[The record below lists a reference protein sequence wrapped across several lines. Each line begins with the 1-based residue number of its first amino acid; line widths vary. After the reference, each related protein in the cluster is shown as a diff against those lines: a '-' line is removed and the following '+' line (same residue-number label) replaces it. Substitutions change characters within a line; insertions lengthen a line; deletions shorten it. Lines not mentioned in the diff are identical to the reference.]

1 LSSDSA
7 VNSWSVLTTSV
18 SSLRLCA
25 ATTIVE
31 PKEARVEKL
40 FDPQIFL
47 AKVGVGRSILKF
59 EKDENV
65 FMQGDVADTIYYI
78 QKGQDQTH
86 RHIQA

>member
-1 LSSDSA
+1 
-7 VNSWSVLTTSV
+7 
-18 SSLRLCA
+18 
-25 ATTIVE
+25 
-31 PKEARVEKL
+31 VEKL